1 MHSWEVASENE
12 LRRASDDDAL
22 VMWAA
27 QGFAPGVRAW
37 RRRDA
42 VAVASPYLSCRDRL
56 AVHGPAKQVAGLIP
70 EVLAEVGPT
79 YRPIGD
85 SALVSSLVDRVPGL
99 QLARRC
105 GWMQTDQP
113 APASGSDPGVR
124 WLEPRWDALVAEL
137 LYDAYPN
144 SYARPGLAGVR
155 RWAGAVDSHG
165 ELAAVAADAWSA
177 PNVGYLAGVATRP
190 SARRQGF
197 GLAAFRFALD
207 TLVRDHGRAAL
218 MVDSANTG
226 ALGLYQR
233 MGMRWRELGAAC
245 VPVRSSAA

>member
-1 MHSWEVASENE
+1 MHRWEIAAEDE
-12 LRRASDDDAL
+12 LRRACDDDAL

-27 QGFAPGVRAW
+27 QGLAPGVRAW
-37 RRRDA
+37 RRCDA

-56 AVHGPAKQVAGLIP
+56 AVYGPAKQVAALTA

-85 SALVSSLVDRVPGL
+85 ASLVTSLVDRVPGL

-105 GWMQTDQP
+105 GWMETDRP
-113 APASGSDPGVR
+113 APAAGTDVDVS

-144 SYARPGLAGVR
+144 SYARPGMAGVR
-155 RWAGAVDSHG
+155 RWAGAVDAAG

-177 PNVGYLAGVATRP
+177 PGVGYLAGVATRP
-190 SARRQGF
+190 SARRQGY
-197 GLAAFRFALD
+197 GLAAFRLALD
-207 TLVRDHGRAAL
+207 TLVAEHGRAAL

-233 MGMRWRELGAAC
+233 MGMSWRELGAAC